1 MRRRRRRRRRGRR
14 RNSERGERCARPRD
28 EEEGRV
34 RRCFVPPR
42 NTSWCLVEG
51 SGGGREDPNFLVFNH
66 GLCMLFNSG
75 CQGDGH

>member
-1 MRRRRRRRRRGRR
+1 VNEVTG
-14 RNSERGERCARPRD
+14 
-28 EEEGRV
+28 EEGRV

-51 SGGGREDPNFLVFNH
+51 SGGGREDPNFLVFNQ

-75 CQGDGH
+75 CLGDVQQNNDVL